1 MIRKI
6 GLILLMLFLSGC
18 WDRVE
23 IDQRGF
29 VTGVA
34 VDMGN
39 VTEKQDQEAPKS
51 VPTYRS
57 TYQIIVP
64 AGLKQSG
71 SSKEVSTA
79 STGGTYFNIS
89 AFGNSMPAISSKIA
103 AETSRSPYFEHL
115 KIIAISS
122 DLAKGSN
129 NIADIMDYFLRDNEI
144 RRGVKIL
151 ITDGPAKEVL
161 SVDSLNEKY
170 PIAYI
175 ESTINNIKN
184 NNAMVP
190 ATRIGD
196 LHEQLL
202 KNNAYV
208 VQKIKS
214 SHGKM
219 SLTGAAVIDNKN
231 RFVGFLSD
239 EETQGLNL
247 LKGDVKGGTLEV
259 KLDGQLLDFGFD
271 NEHSRITAVLE
282 GNEIQ
287 KFMIAITAEGYIGK
301 TAEQLDLTKLNNIT
315 MLQKAIE
322 EQIVHVCEATIHTL
336 QSRYQKDVIG
346 LGEYL
351 NQNHYRLW
359 TALEADW
366 NSGEHRFAN
375 IPIDVHAS
383 VDIRR
388 IGDINRSE

>member
-1 MIRKI
+1 MIQKI
-6 GLILLMLFLSGC
+6 ALVLVMLLLSGC

-34 VDMGN
+34 VDKGG
-39 VTEKQDQEAPKS
+39 VTEKQDQEAPNGI
-51 VPTYRS
+51 PAYRG

-71 SSKEVSTA
+71 SSKEVSST

-89 AFGNSMPAISSKIA
+89 AFGNSMPSVSSAIA
-103 AETSRSPYFEHL
+103 AETSRAPYFEHL
-115 KIIAISS
+115 KIITISS
-122 DLAKGSN
+122 ELAKGSS

-151 ITDGPAKEVL
+151 ITDGLAKDVL
-161 SVDSLNEKY
+161 SVESLNEKY

-208 VQKIKS
+208 IQRIS
-214 SHGKM
+214 SAHGKV

-231 RFVGFLSD
+231 RFIGFLSD

-259 KLDGQLLDFGFD
+259 KLDGQILDFNFD
-271 NEHSRITAVLE
+271 NEHSRITSVLE
-282 GNEIQ
+282 GNEVQ
-287 KFMIAITAEGYIGK
+287 KFMIAITAEGNLGK
-301 TAEQLDLTKLNNIT
+301 TAEQLDLTKLSNVNL
-315 MLQKAIE
+315 LQQAIE
-322 EQIVHVCEATIHTL
+322 KQIVHVCETTIHTL
-336 QSRYQKDVIG
+336 QNRYQIDVIG

-359 TALEADW
+359 TTVEDNW

-375 IPIDVHAS
+375 IPVEVHAS